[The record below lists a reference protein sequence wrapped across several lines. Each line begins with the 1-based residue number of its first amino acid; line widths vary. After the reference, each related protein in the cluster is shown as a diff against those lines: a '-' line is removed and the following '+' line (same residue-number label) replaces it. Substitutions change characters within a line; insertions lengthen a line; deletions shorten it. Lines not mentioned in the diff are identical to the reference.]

1 MINGLLLVYK
11 PKGCTSHDV
20 INRIRRVY
28 KIKKCGHGG
37 TLDPMAQG
45 LLLVFMGKALKLID
59 LIPKD
64 YLDKRYL
71 MRITLG
77 TETDTYDATGQVTAS
92 SKECLRLSQKEI
104 LKAIRQFKGESKQM
118 PPAYSAIKV
127 GGKKSYE
134 MARAG
139 KEVELVARDIKIDS
153 IDLVKDL
160 VVGEERHLIVRA
172 DCSRGTYVRS
182 LAHDLG
188 RELQC
193 GAHLSYLL
201 RERVWR
207 HSFRDAFAYERL
219 VKGEDFVSSKAFV
232 PLEDILDLP
241 QMKVNAEG
249 EKHISHGRNL
259 KPMDLIDL
267 TIPQNAS
274 LDKILMLSEGNELLA
289 IYSTE
294 KATSRKNLILTPLK
308 VFNNNDN

>member
-59 LIPKD
+59 FIPKD

-92 SKECLRLSQKEI
+92 SQDWVHIPQKEV
-104 LKAIRQFKGESKQM
+104 LRAVKQFKGESKQM

-139 KEVELVARDIKIDS
+139 KAVELTARDIKIDA
-153 IDLVKDL
+153 IELLKDFIL
-160 VVGEERHLIVRA
+160 KDERHLIIRA

-182 LAHDLG
+182 LAQDLG
-188 RELQC
+188 KELKC

-201 RERVWR
+201 RERVW
-207 HSFRDAFAYERL
+207 HHHIKDAFPYERL
-219 VKGEDFVSSKAFV
+219 LKGEDFLNSSAFV
-232 PLEDILDLP
+232 PFENILDLP
-241 QMKVNAEG
+241 RMMVNSEG

-259 KPMDLIDL
+259 RPMDLIDL
-267 TIPQNAS
+267 NIPQNAS
-274 LDKILMLSEGNELLA
+274 LDNILMVGANRELLA
-289 IYSTE
+289 IYSTS
-294 KATSRKNLILTPLK
+294 KATSRKNLVLTPLK